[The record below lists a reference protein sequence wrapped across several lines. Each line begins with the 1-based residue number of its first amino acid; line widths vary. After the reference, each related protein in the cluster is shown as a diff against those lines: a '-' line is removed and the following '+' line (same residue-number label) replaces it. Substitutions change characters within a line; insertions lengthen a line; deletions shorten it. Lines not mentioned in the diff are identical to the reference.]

1 MPEMMKTCSACGG
14 IHPVGTRK
22 CPVAPSKAYRT
33 TTARRLRGNR
43 RWTTLSSKVKQQHKY
58 LCQVCLLK
66 AYNTVEEYNSAGLE
80 VHHIVP
86 LEEDESLAYD
96 WANLITLC
104 RYHHELAERG
114 EIPRYVQQR
123 IVAYEGNLVDIQADS
138 AKILPPYP

>member
-1 MPEMMKTCSACGG
+1 M
-14 IHPVGTRK
+14 
-22 CPVAPSKAYRT
+22 
-33 TTARRLRGNR
+33 
-43 RWTTLSSKVKQQHKY
+43 
-58 LCQVCLLK
+58 K

-138 AKILPPYP
+138 AKILSPYP